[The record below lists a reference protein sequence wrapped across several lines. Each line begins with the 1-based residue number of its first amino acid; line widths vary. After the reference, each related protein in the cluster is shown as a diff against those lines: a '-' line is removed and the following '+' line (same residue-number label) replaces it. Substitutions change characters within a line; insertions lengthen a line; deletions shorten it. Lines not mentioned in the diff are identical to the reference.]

1 MPLRFK
7 TNLLVSLCLLI
18 VGTQG
23 KCLAYD
29 ANDALKA
36 QILKDKIFTP
46 STILTVQLRDKQA
59 VLRVGNYQPNT
70 EEVMR
75 IDSVLAAK
83 RVIDAYPQVSCVIV
97 RYAWSPDKYTDLLV
111 TSKQIISFGVGT
123 IAKAELLA
131 GLTCIKLSTGDSPQF
146 VFSRYFVEGEAALS
160 KGENVKAEL
169 LFNMAFQEAP
179 TYAQAALEPKV
190 AADYNE
196 LAHNYLARDDYDN
209 AARVLK
215 KVIDLRE
222 ASGQGP
228 SNVETAK
235 LTLALADVYISARR
249 QSDLEECLG
258 KVINGGKGTPLAAT
272 IVYAQALEKLA
283 GSMSGSPREQ
293 ELLREALKIRESI
306 PGAEDFALVS
316 SLEKLGD
323 SLKATKSAE
332 AADLY
337 KRAIQ
342 ALDKAMVSKDSNRR
356 ISYGVYST
364 SVNRMHQKL
373 SQLGFGQQQA
383 GKREPSAHW

>member
-1 MPLRFK
+1 
-7 TNLLVSLCLLI
+7 
-18 VGTQG
+18 
-23 KCLAYD
+23 
-29 ANDALKA
+29 
-36 QILKDKIFTP
+36 
-46 STILTVQLRDKQA
+46 
-59 VLRVGNYQPNT
+59 
-70 EEVMR
+70 
-75 IDSVLAAK
+75 
-83 RVIDAYPQVSCVIV
+83 
-97 RYAWSPDKYTDLLV
+97 
-111 TSKQIISFGVGT
+111 
-123 IAKAELLA
+123 
-131 GLTCIKLSTGDSPQF
+131 
-146 VFSRYFVEGEAALS
+146 
-160 KGENVKAEL
+160 
-169 LFNMAFQEAP
+169 
-179 TYAQAALEPKV
+179 
-190 AADYNE
+190 
-196 LAHNYLARDDYDN
+196 
-209 AARVLK
+209 VLK

-222 ASGQGP
+222 AAGQGP

>member
-7 TNLLVSLCLLI
+7 TTLMVSLCLLI
-18 VGTQG
+18 VGSTG
-23 KCLAYD
+23 KCLAAD
-29 ANDALKA
+29 ANEALKA

-46 STILTVQLRDKQA
+46 STMLTVQLTEKQA
-59 VLRVGNYQPNT
+59 VLRVGNYQPDT

-111 TSKQIISFGVGT
+111 TSKQIVSFGAGT

-146 VFSRYFVEGEAALS
+146 IFSRYFVEGEAAMA

-169 LFNMAFQEAP
+169 LFNLAFQEAP
-179 TYAQAALEPKV
+179 SYTQAALESKV

-196 LAHNYLARDDYDN
+196 LARNYLARDDFDN

-222 ASGQGP
+222 AAGQGP

-235 LTLALADVYISARR
+235 LSLALADVYISAHR

-258 KVINGGKGTPLAAT
+258 KVINGGKGTPLATT
-272 IVYAQALEKLA
+272 IIYAQALEKLA
-283 GSMSGSPREQ
+283 GSMSGNPREQ

-316 SLEKLGD
+316 SLEKLAD
-323 SLKATKSAE
+323 SLKTTKSAE
-332 AADLY
+332 AVDLY

-373 SQLGFGQQQA
+373 SQLGVGQQHA
-383 GKREPSAHW
+383 GKHEPSAHW

>member
-7 TNLLVSLCLLI
+7 TTILVSLCLLI
-18 VGTQG
+18 VGSTG
-23 KCLAYD
+23 KCLALD
-29 ANDALKA
+29 ANEALKA

-46 STILTVQLRDKQA
+46 STMLTVQLTEKQA
-59 VLRVGNYQPNT
+59 VLRVGNYQPDT

-111 TSKQIISFGVGT
+111 TSKQIISFGAGT

-146 VFSRYFVEGEAALS
+146 IFSRYFVEGESALA

-169 LFNMAFQEAP
+169 LFNLAFQEAP
-179 TYAQAALEPKV
+179 SYAQAALEPKV
-190 AADYNE
+190 ATDYNE
-196 LAHNYLARDDYDN
+196 LARNYLARDDYDN

-222 ASGQGP
+222 AAGQGP
-228 SNVETAK
+228 SNPETAK
-235 LTLALADVYISARR
+235 LSLALADVYISAHR
-249 QSDLEECLG
+249 QSELEECLG
-258 KVINGGKGTPLAAT
+258 KVINGGKGTPLATT
-272 IVYAQALEKLA
+272 IIYAQALEKLA
-283 GSMSGSPREQ
+283 GSMSGNPREQ
-293 ELLREALKIRESI
+293 DLLREALKIRESI

-316 SLEKLGD
+316 SLEKLAD
-323 SLKATKSAE
+323 SLKTTKSAE

-373 SQLGFGQQQA
+373 SQLGFGQQHA
-383 GKREPSAHW
+383 GKHEPSAHW